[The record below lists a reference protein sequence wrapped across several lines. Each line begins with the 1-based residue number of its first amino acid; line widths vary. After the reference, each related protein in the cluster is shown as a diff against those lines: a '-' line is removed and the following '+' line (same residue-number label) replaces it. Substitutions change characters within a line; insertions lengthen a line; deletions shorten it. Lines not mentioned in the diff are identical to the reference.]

1 MEGALG
7 IGEAGLREE
16 ALFGKTIE
24 KRGECPSTK

>member
-1 MEGALG
+1 VHSALG
-7 IGEAGLREE
+7 IGEDGLREE